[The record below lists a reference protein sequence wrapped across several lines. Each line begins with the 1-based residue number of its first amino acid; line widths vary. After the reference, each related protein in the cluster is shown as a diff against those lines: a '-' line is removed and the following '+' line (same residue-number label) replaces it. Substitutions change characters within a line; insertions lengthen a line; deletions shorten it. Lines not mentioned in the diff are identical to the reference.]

1 MTRTVSGTV
10 WFAAI
15 AMALCTHVVQLQAES
30 IRGQVVDSSGEGL
43 EGVMV
48 SAFDEERR
56 QGTSVFSRADGSFVI
71 DGLRDAEHSVRARLM
86 GQRDEWLDDVAAE
99 AGGATAFGRSTSGLE
114 SLILSMIFQSP
125 IRHRIHGSCR
135 NWQIPFV
142 SRNST
147 FASSRSGS

>member
-30 IRGQVVDSSGEGL
+30 IRGQVVDSFGDGL

-99 AGGATAFGRSTSGLE
+99 TSELAIRMQPATGIDPRVGSPMKFLRS
-114 SLILSMIFQSP
+114 
-125 IRHRIHGSCR
+125 
-135 NWQIPFV
+135 
-142 SRNST
+142 
-147 FASSRSGS
+147 A

>member
-56 QGTSVFSRADGSFVI
+56 QGTSVFSRTDGSFVI
-71 DGLRDAEHSVRARLM
+71 DGLRDVGEPGLSGVLLTLEDEDGLVLGQAITDGTGAYGFPELCAGTYVVRVIASNFV
-86 GQRDEWLDDVAAE
+86 GT
-99 AGGATAFGRSTSGLE
+99 GA
-114 SLILSMIFQSP
+114 
-125 IRHRIHGSCR
+125 
-135 NWQIPFV
+135 
-142 SRNST
+142 
-147 FASSRSGS
+147 